1 MKVLVT
7 GATGFIGKQM
17 IKRLNDNGHEIVVL
31 TRDSDTA
38 RFHLPVHC
46 EIKEWNPEQTALSPS
61 ALKGVEAVINL
72 AGEGIADERWTETRK
87 RKIMQSRV
95 MSVRRLVGAMKIME
109 QKPKVFVSASAIGFY
124 GNCGEKL
131 LDEETSNGQGF
142 LSKVCQSWEN
152 EIFKAHDLGVRTVA
166 CRVGMVLGHD
176 GGALSKMLPPF
187 KLGLGGRLG
196 SGAQWMSWVHIDDLV
211 DMMIHA
217 IETASLDGV
226 CNAVSPNPVKNED
239 FTKVLGDILKRPTIF
254 PVPGFVLK
262 IGLGELSDLLLGS
275 QKVNARKIC
284 DTGYI
289 FKYPHLK
296 EALEEICGHSYH
308 ELQMEQWVPQSK
320 NKTFEFFKDATN
332 LEKLTPD
339 TLKFKVLNQTTKDIQ
354 EGTKLDYSLS
364 LHGIPLS
371 WQSKITGW
379 KPNSSF
385 SDIQTRGPYSHW
397 FHTHEF
403 FEKDGGTLMR
413 DKLEYKVPFGIP
425 GDLVAHDFVR
435 KNLEQVFSYR
445 RKRIIAL
452 LKKEGLEDITASVKK
467 NIKDNEF
474 VVRRSAY

>member
-7 GATGFIGKQM
+7 GATGFIGKQL
-17 IKRLNDNGHEIVVL
+17 IKSLNEKGHEIIVL
-31 TRDSDTA
+31 TRNSDSA

-46 EIKEWNPEQTALSPS
+46 EIKTWNPEHDSLSPG
-61 ALKGVEAVINL
+61 ALKGVDAVINL

-131 LDEETSNGQGF
+131 LDEETSSGQGF
-142 LSKVCQSWEN
+142 LSEVCQSWEN

-226 CNAVSPNPVKNED
+226 YNAVSPNPVKNED

-262 IGLGELSDLLLGS
+262 IGLGELSDLLLSS
-275 QKVNARKIC
+275 QKVNALKIFES
-284 DTGYI
+284 GFI

-296 EALEEICGHSYH
+296 EALEEICEHSYH

-320 NKTFEFFKDATN
+320 NKTFDFFKEATN

-354 EGTKLDYSLS
+354 EGTKLDYRLS
-364 LHGIPLS
+364 LHGIPLR
-371 WQSKITGW
+371 WQSQITDW
-379 KPNSSF
+379 QPNSKF
-385 SDIQTRGPYSHW
+385 SDIQLKGPYSYW
-397 FHTHEF
+397 YHTHEF
-403 FEKDGGTLMR
+403 IEKEGGTLVR
-413 DKLEYKVPFGIP
+413 DKVRYRVPFGIP
-425 GDLVAHDFVR
+425 GDVVAGKWIKKD
-435 KNLEQVFSYR
+435 LETIFKHRQ
-445 RKRIIAL
+445 KTIEKL
-452 LKKEGLEDITASVKK
+452 M
-467 NIKDNEF
+467 
-474 VVRRSAY
+474 SA